1 MKNKLKLCIGICLML
16 GICSSCNYTSETNSI
31 DYTIYE
37 SAYGV
42 KGTEIYC
49 WEIADNDFRCGA
61 LAGTNRNKTYE
72 ELKTIQDDYSCP
84 LETMKKIL
92 ANYPE
97 ETRKYASIFIINY
110 PLEKDDFVRRIPN
123 EEILIYLRNK
133 LGLL

>member
-1 MKNKLKLCIGICLML
+1 MKKKLKLCIGICT
-16 GICSSCNYTSETNSI
+16 SSKNTSETNSI

-72 ELKTIQDDYSCP
+72 ELKTIQDNYSCP
-84 LETMKKIL
+84 LETMKEIL

-110 PLEKDDFVRRIPN
+110 PLAKDDFVGRIPN

>member
-1 MKNKLKLCIGICLML
+1 MKKKLKLCIGICLML
-16 GICSSCNYTSETNSI
+16 GICSSCNNTSETNSI

-72 ELKTIQDDYSCP
+72 ELKTIQDNYSCP
-84 LETMKKIL
+84 LETMKEIL

-110 PLEKDDFVRRIPN
+110 PLAKDDFVGRIPN
-123 EEILIYLRNK
+123 EETLIYLRNK

>member
-1 MKNKLKLCIGICLML
+1 MKKKLKLCIGICLML
-16 GICSSCNYTSETNSI
+16 GICSSCNNTSETNSI

-61 LAGTNRNKTYE
+61 LAGRNKTYE

-84 LETMKKIL
+84 LETMKEIL

-110 PLEKDDFVRRIPN
+110 PLAKDDFVGRIPN
-123 EEILIYLRNK
+123 EETLIYLRNK

>member
-1 MKNKLKLCIGICLML
+1 MKKKLKLCIGICLML
-16 GICSSCNYTSETNSI
+16 GICSSCNNTSETNSI

-49 WEIADNDFRCGA
+49 WEIADNDFRYGA

-72 ELKTIQDDYSCP
+72 ELKTIQDNYSCP
-84 LETMKKIL
+84 LETMKEIL

-110 PLEKDDFVRRIPN
+110 PLEKDDFVGRIPN
-123 EEILIYLRNK
+123 EETLIYLRNK

>member
-16 GICSSCNYTSETNSI
+16 GICSSCNNTSETNSI

-49 WEIADNDFRCGA
+49 WEITDNDFRCGA

-110 PLEKDDFVRRIPN
+110 PLEKVDFVGRIPN
-123 EEILIYLRNK
+123 EETLIYLRNK